1 MQFHLITSTLKDP
14 IQTENASQSPERGA
28 DGNVQN
34 DNLLLGQT
42 TNSSQQGQ
50 GSAFDIPEKESY
62 NATEEIETDTKE
74 HILSPNPLPYHQPAE
89 NEEQATPIRARL
101 TFTDDG
107 KLDPDA
113 GLHYFLPG

>member
-14 IQTENASQSPERGA
+14 IQTENASQSPEKGV
-28 DGNVQN
+28 DGSVQN
-34 DNLLLGQT
+34 DNLLLDQP
-42 TNSSQQGQ
+42 TNSQQEQ
-50 GSAFDIPEKESY
+50 GSALDIPQESY
-62 NATEEIETDTKE
+62 NATEEIETDTKD
-74 HILSPNPLPYHQPAE
+74 HILSPNPLLFHQPTE

>member
-1 MQFHLITSTLKDP
+1 M
-14 IQTENASQSPERGA
+14 
-28 DGNVQN
+28 QN
-34 DNLLLGQT
+34 DNLLLDQP

-50 GSAFDIPEKESY
+50 GNALDIQQMDSY
-62 NATEEIETDTKE
+62 NATEEIETDIKE